1 MSDSV
6 GFPHVVAVG
15 LGLIFSF
22 AVSLIVLIAFGGVSL
37 F

>member
-1 MSDSV
+1 MSNGA
-6 GFPHVVAVG
+6 GFSHAIAVE

-22 AVSLIVLIAFGGVSL
+22 ALSLLVLIAFGGMSL